1 MADIVKSRNIGQNC
15 TPVYTPVYQAGIDT
29 LWESI
34 PTMPI
39 VNQVKKASL
48 NGVKSIFDLVEKAT
62 PEYEDISGT
71 TVMMVCKIGNDLTH
85 DIVKVIGCTNT
96 GYVVEYNGTEYTVKR
111 SITRFIMAPMEA
123 NMESE

>member
-1 MADIVKSRNIGQNC
+1 MADIVKSRNVGQNC

-39 VNQVKKASL
+39 VSQVKKATL
-48 NGVKSIFDLVEKAT
+48 NGVKSIFDLVDKAT
-62 PEYEDISGT
+62 PEFEDISGT

-96 GYVVEYNGTEYTVKR
+96 GYVVEYNNKENKNKR
-111 SITRFIMAPMEA
+111 SITRLIMTP
-123 NMESE
+123 MESE

>member
-29 LWESI
+29 LWDSI
-34 PTMPI
+34 PTMPVI
-39 VNQVKKASL
+39 NLRAKL
-48 NGVKSIFDLVEKAT
+48 NPTGVKSIFDLVEKNT
-62 PEYEDISGT
+62 PEYEDISGG
-71 TVMMVCKIGNDLTH
+71 TVMMVCKIGNDVTH

-111 SITRFIMAPMEA
+111 SITRFIMAPTEA
-123 NMESE
+123 KESE

>member
-15 TPVYTPVYQAGIDT
+15 TPVYTPVYMAGIDT
-29 LWESI
+29 VWDSI
-34 PTMPI
+34 PTMPVI
-39 VNQVKKASL
+39 NLRAKL
-48 NGVKSIFDLVEKAT
+48 NPTGVKSIFDLVEKNT
-62 PEYEDISGT
+62 PEYEDISGG
-71 TVMMVCKIGNDLTH
+71 TVMMVCKIGNDVTH

-123 NMESE
+123 KESE

>member
-15 TPVYTPVYQAGIDT
+15 TPVYTPVYMAGIDT
-29 LWESI
+29 VWDSI
-34 PTMPI
+34 PTMPVI
-39 VNQVKKASL
+39 NLRAKL
-48 NGVKSIFDLVEKAT
+48 NPTGVKSIFDLVEKNT
-62 PEYEDISGT
+62 PEYEDISGG
-71 TVMMVCKIGNDLTH
+71 TVMMVCKIGNDVTH

>member
-15 TPVYTPVYQAGIDT
+15 TPVYTPVYMAGIDT

-34 PTMPI
+34 PTMPVI
-39 VNQVKKASL
+39 NLRAKL
-48 NGVKSIFDLVEKAT
+48 NPTGVKSIFDLVEKNT
-62 PEYEDISGT
+62 PEYEDISGG
-71 TVMMVCKIGNDLTH
+71 TVMMVCKIGNDVTH

>member
-15 TPVYTPVYQAGIDT
+15 TPVYTPVYMAGIDNV
-29 LWESI
+29 WDSI
-34 PTMPI
+34 PTMPVI
-39 VNQVKKASL
+39 NLRAKL
-48 NGVKSIFDLVEKAT
+48 NPTGVKSIFDLVEKAT

-111 SITRFIMAPMEA
+111 SITRFIMAPTEA
-123 NMESE
+123 KESE